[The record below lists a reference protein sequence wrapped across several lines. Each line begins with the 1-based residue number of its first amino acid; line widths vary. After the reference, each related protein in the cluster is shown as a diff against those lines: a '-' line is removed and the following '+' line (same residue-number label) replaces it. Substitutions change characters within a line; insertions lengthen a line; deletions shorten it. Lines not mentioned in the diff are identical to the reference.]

1 LELVFRRRHPS
12 FFAMSQDVPEAD
24 TGEGLSFGGRK
35 TQMFPRLSS
44 AQIARLEAHG
54 SRRRM
59 VKGEILAQ
67 PGDRHRPMLIVL
79 SGSIEVVQPGLSGE
93 VLVVVHTA
101 GSFTGEMSALQ
112 GVGSLVRARVREDGD
127 VLVVAED
134 RLLTIIQTDAELSEL
149 FMRAFILRRVGLLG
163 SQSGDVILVGSSQ
176 SAGTL
181 RLQQFLTR
189 NSYPFV
195 NLDVYT
201 DHSVQSLLDR
211 FHIKVE
217 DIPVVLCRGE
227 VVLKNPS
234 NEEVA
239 ACLGMNQQID
249 DDRVRDVI
257 VVGAGPS
264 GLAAAVYAASEGL
277 DVLVLETGT
286 PGGQAGSSSKIENY
300 LGFPTGISGLALAAR
315 ARIQAQK
322 FGAEIRTAYTAMRLN
337 CGPRPY
343 AIEMRCKTQVRGRA
357 IIIASGAEYRQIATQ
372 NASRFL
378 GTGVYYAATNTEVRR
393 CEMKDV
399 IVVGGG
405 NSAGQA
411 AVFLAGRC
419 SHVHL
424 LVRGK
429 GLADTMSRYLIRRI
443 DDTPNVTLHAYTEI
457 TWLDGV
463 EQLERVTWQTAPEFV
478 PETHPIGHVFLMTGA
493 VPSTE
498 WLQGCIALN
507 DKGFVR
513 TGSDLVAA
521 DFAGALST
529 GGTGSTGGSGSTG
542 EASVTGVAAVR
553 PPQSFETNWPGI
565 FAVGDVRCGSVKRVA
580 AAVGEGSACIQQVH
594 QALQD

>member
-1 LELVFRRRHPS
+1 MTI
-12 FFAMSQDVPEAD
+12 A
-24 TGEGLSFGGRK
+24 GEGLAAGPAFAGRRA
-35 TQMFPRLSS
+35 QMFPQLTA
-44 AQIARLEAHG
+44 AQIARLSAHG
-54 SRRRM
+54 ARRNM
-59 VKGEILAQ
+59 SKGEVLAE
-67 PGDRHRPMLIVL
+67 PGDRSRPVMVVL

-101 GSFTGEMSALQ
+101 GSFTGEMSTLQ
-112 GVGSLVRARVREDGD
+112 GVGSLVRSRVREAGEI
-127 VLVVAED
+127 LVITNE
-134 RLLTIIQTDAELSEL
+134 RLRTIIQTDAELSEV
-149 FMRAFILRRVGLLG
+149 FMRAFILRRVGLLD
-163 SQSGDVILVGSSQ
+163 SKSGDVILLGSSH

-189 NSYPFV
+189 NSYPYV
-195 NLDVYT
+195 NLDVDT
-201 DHSVQSLLDR
+201 DASVQALLER
-211 FHIKVE
+211 FHVQAA
-217 DIPVVLCRGE
+217 DVPVVLCRGA

-249 DDRVRDVI
+249 DERIRDLI
-257 VVGAGPS
+257 VVGAGPA
-264 GLAAAVYAASEGL
+264 GLAAAVYGASEGL

-322 FGAEIRTAYTAMRLN
+322 FGAEIRTAYSAMKLN
-337 CGPRPY
+337 CGARPY
-343 AIEMRCKTQVRGRA
+343 AIDLCHGHAVRARCVV
-357 IIIASGAEYRQIATQ
+357 IATGAEYRQLAIENVA
-372 NASRFL
+372 RFL

-393 CEMKDV
+393 CEMRDV

-424 LVRGK
+424 LVRSR
-429 GLADTMSRYLIRRI
+429 GLADSMSSYLIRRI
-443 DDTPNVTLHAYTEI
+443 ADTPNITLHANTEI
-457 TWLDGV
+457 VSLQGG
-463 EQLERVTWQTAPEFV
+463 EQLERVIWRTAPGNV

-493 VPSTE
+493 VPSTR

-513 TGSDLVAA
+513 TGMDLTAA
-521 DFAGALST
+521 DFAA
-529 GGTGSTGGSGSTG
+529 
-542 EASVTGVAAVR
+542 AAAVR
-553 PPQSFETNWPGI
+553 STQSFETNWPGI

-580 AAVGEGSACIQQVH
+580 AAVGEGSACVQQVH
-594 QALQD
+594 QALHD